1 MAYRRFAKSVVW
13 SQFLSV
19 IFAACLFAPRVALS
33 DCCNC
38 TFDLGDGIGVVP
50 YCQGND
56 LTSCGAAFSCTDIIP
71 GGTCDINN
79 FPGGTCFPPA
89 PTNTPSFTPTDT
101 PTGTPTSTP
110 TVTDTPTQTP
120 TPTPVPNGG
129 ACMTDS
135 QCVSKFCF
143 NDVCQPQTGAPA
155 VSNHNLILLAF
166 ALLAGGLWMV
176 RRRLPGR
183 H

>member
-1 MAYRRFAKSVVW
+1 MADNRFAKSGMRSRAWAVV
-13 SQFLSV
+13 
-19 IFAACLFAPRVALS
+19 IATCLFAPHVALS

-38 TFDLGDGIGVVP
+38 TFDLGSPTGIVP
-50 YCQGND
+50 FCEGND
-56 LTSCGAAFSCTDIIP
+56 LTSCPVSSTGFNCGDVIA
-71 GGTCDINN
+71 GGMCDPSNNTIGSTCV
-79 FPGGTCFPPA
+79 GPA
-89 PTNTPSFTPTDT
+89 PTNTPSQTPTST

-110 TVTDTPTQTP
+110 TVTP
-120 TPTPVPNGG
+120 TPTPAPNGA
-129 ACMTDS
+129 ACMSDS
-135 QCVSKFCF
+135 ECVSKFCS

-155 VSNHNLILLAF
+155 VSNNNVIFLAF